1 MMSWRVNDGILLIPL
16 LPLSLSLPL
25 RQALHPT
32 LSPSRVLCSA
42 AALWPLHPEAALLL
56 ACCNVNTVISTLS
69 LSVPFLDCCAIV
81 AFFTLSVAL
90 RASFSATFHRSD
102 KAKLGRGAASA
113 SSSLFCV
120 FCVRAGVSGTV
131 VGAA

>member
-69 LSVPFLDCCAIV
+69 LS
-81 AFFTLSVAL
+81 LSP
-90 RASFSATFHRSD
+90 S
-102 KAKLGRGAASA
+102 
-113 SSSLFCV
+113 
-120 FCVRAGVSGTV
+120 
-131 VGAA
+131 